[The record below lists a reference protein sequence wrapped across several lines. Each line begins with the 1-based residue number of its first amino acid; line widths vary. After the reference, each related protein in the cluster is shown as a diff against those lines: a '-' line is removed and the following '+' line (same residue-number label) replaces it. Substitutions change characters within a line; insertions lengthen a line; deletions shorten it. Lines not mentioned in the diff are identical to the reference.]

1 MIILSVKTDNQKS
14 KKLWSVVAVL
24 ALGIIFIA
32 AAAYSADEDRTVSQL
47 GSHGGDV
54 FLIQQRLRELG
65 FYDGEENG
73 VFDLETQRA
82 LLEFQRENGLDAN
95 GTADEQTRLKLGIG
109 RSPLSEY
116 SDAELL
122 ARFIE
127 WRAGD
132 GTYIDKVTA
141 GAVVLNRMASPD
153 YPDTVA
159 GVVFQSG
166 ECDGFS
172 AAVYN
177 SEPSV
182 SSEKA
187 AADCLKGTDPT
198 GGSTEF

>member
-47 GSHGGDV
+47 GSRGGDV
-54 FLIQQRLRELG
+54 FLIQQKLRELG

-127 WRAGD
+127 WRARD
-132 GTYIDKVTA
+132 GT
-141 GAVVLNRMASPD
+141 
-153 YPDTVA
+153 
-159 GVVFQSG
+159 
-166 ECDGFS
+166 
-172 AAVYN
+172 
-177 SEPSV
+177 
-182 SSEKA
+182 
-187 AADCLKGTDPT
+187 
-198 GGSTEF
+198 